1 MGYVM
6 PRILTKGRT
15 GLGSMD
21 LAEDR
26 YIDVGAV
33 RTRYWQ
39 GGKSGSVV
47 VLIHGLGGY
56 IENWGYLFHE
66 LTQHYRVYAFDLI
79 GFGKSDKPDGEYT
92 YRFFADFTY
101 RLFQSLNIAGAS
113 VVGWSL
119 GGGTALQFAIDHPG
133 KVEKLILIG
142 SGGLSRKFSLQLRLL
157 TVPILG
163 ELLLPTN
170 SGKNRKAYRALVY
183 DTDIIQDE
191 WMALDASMAK
201 VPGIRRTILKTLRA
215 GSTVFGGKS
224 SVLHPII
231 SNLENI
237 DAETLVI
244 WGRNDR
250 IVPFKCSEIAID
262 AIPKTK
268 LFSLDK
274 CGHTPFLEYP
284 QRVAAAVISFLGSS

>member
-1 MGYVM
+1 MGYEM
-6 PRILTKGRT
+6 PRILTKDRMV
-15 GLGSMD
+15 LSLMD
-21 LAEDR
+21 FEADK
-26 YIDVGAV
+26 YIDVGTV
-33 RTRYWQ
+33 RTRFWQ
-39 GGKSGSVV
+39 RGDSGSAV

-56 IENWGYLFHE
+56 IENWAYLFQE
-66 LTQHYRVYAFDLI
+66 LSRRHRVYAFDLI
-79 GFGKSDKPDGEYT
+79 GFGKSGKPDGEYT
-92 YRFFADFTY
+92 YPFFADFTY
-101 RLFQSLNIAGAS
+101 RFFQSLNINRAS
-113 VVGWSL
+113 LVGWSL
-119 GGGTALQFAIDHPG
+119 GGGTALQFAIDHPEI
-133 KVEKLILIG
+133 VEKLILIG

-183 DTDIIQDE
+183 DTDIIRDE

-215 GSTVFGGKS
+215 GSTVFGGKG

-231 SNLENI
+231 SNLGNI

-250 IVPFKCSEIAID
+250 IVPFKCSQVAID
-262 AIPKTK
+262 AIPISE
-268 LFSLDK
+268 LLPLDN
-274 CGHTPFLEYP
+274 CGHIPFLEHP
-284 QRVAAAVISFLGSS
+284 ERVAEAAISFLRSS